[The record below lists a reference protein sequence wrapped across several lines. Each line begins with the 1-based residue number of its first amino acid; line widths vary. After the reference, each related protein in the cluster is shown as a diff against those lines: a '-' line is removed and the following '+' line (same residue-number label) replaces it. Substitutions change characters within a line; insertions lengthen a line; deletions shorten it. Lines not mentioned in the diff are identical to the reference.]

1 MLTRIFKLKPIFLIL
16 LFISGTVMAK
26 PVWIDV
32 RTAEEYAAG
41 HLEGSVNIPY
51 ENIVEEI
58 DALASDK
65 DADIR
70 VYCRSGNRSGIAKN
84 MLEAQGFTNVTNEG
98 GYQDLLK
105 RN

>member
-1 MLTRIFKLKPIFLIL
+1 
-16 LFISGTVMAK
+16 MAK

-32 RTAEEYAAG
+32 RTSEEYAAG

-51 ENIVEEI
+51 ENITKKIGE
-58 DALASDK
+58 LTSDK

-70 VYCRSGNRSGIAKN
+70 VYCRTGRRSGIAKEL
-84 MLEAQGFTNVTNEG
+84 LEAHGFSNVTNEG

-105 RN
+105 KE

>member
-1 MLTRIFKLKPIFLIL
+1 
-16 LFISGTVMAK
+16 MAK

-51 ENIVEEI
+51 ESIVDEI
-58 DALASDK
+58 GELTSDK

-70 VYCRSGNRSGIAKN
+70 VYCRSGHRSGIAKV
-84 MLEAQGFTNVTNEG
+84 MLEGQGFSNVTNEG
-98 GYQDLLK
+98 GYQDLLRK
-105 RN
+105 N